1 MVFENIAKEFLKKQ
15 NQNLRKSLSDVG
27 RLETEIDSLK
37 RKIKIETKN
46 GNKIQVAYY
55 RGRLEQLIKKYNRAR
70 VKAIFAEG
78 MKRR

>member
-27 RLETEIDSLK
+27 RLEAEIKSLK

-70 VKAIFAEG
+70 VNAIFAEG
-78 MKRR
+78 FKRQ

>member
-1 MVFENIAKEFLKKQ
+1 MVFENIAKEFLKQQ
-15 NQNLRKSLSDVG
+15 NIKLRKGMGNVG

-55 RGRLEQLIKKYNRAR
+55 MGKLKKLIKKYNRAR
-70 VKAIFAEG
+70 VNAIFAEG
-78 MKRR
+78 FKRQ